1 MADYLFMIIILEYN
15 FLRSLI
21 VTIFYYMYE
30 QFFTRIA
37 TNIYVIEFALVMVLS
52 SVQYILL
59 FEMEYKLH

>member
-15 FLRSLI
+15 FLRSL
-21 VTIFYYMYE
+21 TIFYYMYE

-52 SVQYILL
+52 SVHYILL